1 MITIT
6 ITDDM
11 LTVKGHA
18 KDTCDG
24 FPPTKTETEAC
35 AAITALTQG
44 LLYSIIN
51 VTNNDISGDYALSKG
66 NLELKHIN
74 KYDEKGRLLVNA
86 FIVSARFVEDG
97 YPVQIKVIDKRY
109 IAA

>member
-1 MITIT
+1 
-6 ITDDM
+6 M
-11 LTVKGHA
+11 LSVEGHA
-18 KDTCDG
+18 KGTCDG

-51 VTNNDISGDYALSKG
+51 VTDNDISGSYEMRKG
-66 NLELKHIN
+66 HMKLRNIN
-74 KYDEKGRLLVNA
+74 RYDEKGRLLINA

-97 YPVQIKVIDKRY
+97 YPVQIEVIDKRNKV
-109 IAA
+109 A